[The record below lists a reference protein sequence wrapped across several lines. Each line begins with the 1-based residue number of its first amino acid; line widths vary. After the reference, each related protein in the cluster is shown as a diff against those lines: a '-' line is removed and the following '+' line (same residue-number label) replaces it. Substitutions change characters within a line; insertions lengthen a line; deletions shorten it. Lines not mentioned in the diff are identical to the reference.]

1 MKVLDNLE
9 INFIYTPDSVPS
21 FIWRRWYS
29 LNFAFLQI
37 WSCPLKWAN
46 ERNPHHMLNS
56 SYETAPL
63 CGEEGADDVKSA
75 RLLHPGLHTPYNG
88 EKQRAANW

>member
-1 MKVLDNLE
+1 MKVGLLRG
-9 INFIYTPDSVPS
+9 FYTDAAWLSSARGV
-21 FIWRRWYS
+21 
-29 LNFAFLQI
+29 
-37 WSCPLKWAN
+37 SCTVKSGN

-75 RLLHPGLHTPYNG
+75 RLLHPGLHTSYNG
-88 EKQRAANW
+88 EKQRAASQ

>member
-1 MKVLDNLE
+1 MLVV
-9 INFIYTPDSVPS
+9 I
-21 FIWRRWYS
+21 RRRT
-29 LNFAFLQI
+29 
-37 WSCPLKWAN
+37 WSSARGVSCTVKSGN

-75 RLLHPGLHTPYNG
+75 RLLHPGLHTSYNG
-88 EKQRAANW
+88 EKQRAASQ